1 MLLKVVP
8 SSYTNPY
15 QCVSGFKPV
24 SSLPYTG
31 AYRDETYTGANY
43 LDNSCASLASPDGV
57 YECDMAY
64 GFDTS
69 TLSTVSKA
77 LLHSV
82 RFKIQLEAF
91 NASSNWYNIVT
102 EGFFSIICQGRE
114 VLRCSLIDGPYTL
127 LTRGTD
133 NRETFDIDLTN
144 LVTIDDLKDFKIRFY
159 IYSRIKSY
167 TPSIRFMGASLNV
180 DYTPVTETILV
191 PHNFTPQF
199 RSAYEAPVTSGT
211 PGSMIADD
219 LSIGG
224 IFLSDSAIYDGQFY
238 NFECP
243 AVLRFCNI
251 RKAYVTFKVF
261 ASTGVAEATY
271 GVYTGNNRLEMMSP
285 EVVSNS
291 YQTYTIELPS
301 LAYNWMQDLKFI
313 CQGKSV
319 QPGSVFLDFHG
330 IELHILHEEP
340 VYRGHIATG
349 HASNYY
355 NPPLDDPTWPGFH
368 SIERPAKMFAE
379 PTTGTKE
386 SYYADLN
393 YVCRYNASV
402 FLLDFNFTSFE
413 GVDLTQAIIDRID
426 IRVKEYYYYS
436 KKSPIYY
443 VLYLGDTEIGSA
455 QYTPSGDKQVY
466 YTRHITFT
474 GLSLTH
480 EDLSNLKLRITPSN
494 ISNGQNCTAFISGP
508 GVDLWAGAGIP
519 EPELPTIVE
528 TAVKGDYSKA
538 PDMLFPSENIKPKEE
553 PGEGYVGNLYN
564 DDLDDYAEFV
574 YIPTEAPA
582 DPVPGERPYEA
593 VVFSS
598 PTLESLGIPLDANI
612 TRVILTEEGYVY
624 SNNGSAEADVG
635 VYINDVSYSSKPF
648 NNRSTF
654 ARSTFD
660 TGEMSYPRL
669 GITDDV
675 LTFQIR
681 WYSLDSD
688 FMYRVKYLL
697 WDITYEVGRFSYTV
711 RFNQDTI
718 DKIRIGQTEAA
729 AAYIGDFKIYG

>member
-8 SSYTNPY
+8 SSYVNPY
-15 QCVSGFKPV
+15 QCASAFKEG
-24 SSLPYTG
+24 STLPFSG
-31 AYRDETYTGANY
+31 AYRDETYTGANSIEG
-43 LDNSCASLASPDGV
+43 SCASIVSPYGIYDS
-57 YECDMAY
+57 DMAF

-69 TLSTVSKA
+69 ALSTVSKA
-77 LLHSV
+77 ILHNV
-82 RFKIQLEAF
+82 TFKIQLEAF
-91 NASSNWYNIVT
+91 DASNQWGIVT
-102 EGFFSIICQGRE
+102 EGFFAIMCRDRE
-114 VLRCSLIDGPYTL
+114 ILRCSMIDGPYTL
-127 LTRGTD
+127 KKGD
-133 NRETFDIDLTN
+133 NRETFSIDLTN
-144 LVTIDDLKDFKIRFY
+144 LVTLDDLRDVKIRFY
-159 IYSRIKSY
+159 MYTRIKNH
-167 TPSIRFMGASLNV
+167 TPSIRFMGASLTV

-199 RSAYEAPVTSGT
+199 RSAYEAPQVSGT
-211 PGSMIADD
+211 PGSMITDD

-224 IFLSDSAIYDGQFY
+224 IYLSDNAIYDGQFY

-261 ASTGVAEATY
+261 VSTHVAEATY
-271 GVYTGNNRLEMMSP
+271 GVYVGNNRLEMISP
-285 EVVSNS
+285 EVVDNS
-291 YQTYTIELPS
+291 YHTYTIELPS

-313 CQGKSV
+313 CQGKSA
-319 QPGSVFLDFHG
+319 QDSSVFLDFHG

-340 VYRGHIATG
+340 LYRGHIATG
-349 HASNYY
+349 HATSYY
-355 NPPLDDPTWPGFH
+355 NPPLDGSEEWCGFDRITNPH
-368 SIERPAKMFAE
+368 CLLAE
-379 PTTGTKE
+379 PTETTNYSK
-386 SYYADLN
+386 YYADLN
-393 YVCRYNASV
+393 YVRAYNGSV
-402 FLLDFNFTSFE
+402 YLLDFGFTAFE
-413 GVDLTQAIIDRID
+413 GVDLEEATIDRID
-426 IRVKEYYYYS
+426 LRVKEFYLYS
-436 KKSPIYY
+436 KKSPIHY
-443 VLYLGDTEIGSA
+443 VLYLGDNIIAQA
-455 QYTPSGDKQVY
+455 QYTPSGENKVY
-466 YTRHITFT
+466 YTRHITYQ
-474 GLSLTH
+474 GLNLKY
-480 EDLSNLKLRITPSN
+480 EDLANLKLRITPTN
-494 ISNGQNCTAFISGP
+494 TNDAQNRSAYISGP
-508 GVDLWAGAGIP
+508 GIDLWAGAGIP

-528 TAVKGDYSKA
+528 TAVRGDYSKA

-612 TRVILTEEGYVY
+612 TRVVLTEEGYVY
-624 SNNGSAEADVG
+624 SNNGSAEADIG

-648 NNRSTF
+648 NNSSTF
-654 ARSTFD
+654 TRSTFD
-660 TGEMSYPRL
+660 TGEISYPRL

-688 FMYRVKYLL
+688 FIYRVKYLL

-711 RFNQDTI
+711 RFNQDSI
-718 DKIRIGQTEAA
+718 DKLRIGQTEAD

>member
-15 QCVSGFKPV
+15 QCASGFKPV
-24 SSLPYTG
+24 ETLPYTG

-43 LDNSCASLASPDGV
+43 IENSCASLASPDGV

-91 NASSNWYNIVT
+91 NASNQWRSVVT
-102 EGFFSIICQGRE
+102 EGFFSIICRDKE
-114 VLRCSLIDGPYTL
+114 ILRCSIIDGTYTL
-127 LTRGTD
+127 MKGD
-133 NRETFDIDLTN
+133 NRETFSIDLTN
-144 LVTIDDLKDFKIRFY
+144 LVTLDDLRDVKVRFY
-159 IYSRIKSY
+159 MYTRIKSY

-191 PHNFTPQF
+191 PHSFTPQF
-199 RSAYEAPVTSGT
+199 RSAQEAPSTSGT
-211 PGSMIADD
+211 PGSMIADN

-224 IFLSDSAIYDGQFY
+224 IYLSNNSIRDGQFY

-243 AVLRFCNI
+243 TVLKYCNI

-261 ASTGVAEATY
+261 VATHVAEAAY
-271 GVYTGNNRLEMMSP
+271 GVYVGNNRLEMISP
-285 EVVSNS
+285 EVVDNN
-291 YQTYTIELPS
+291 YHTYTIELPN
-301 LAYNWMQDLKFI
+301 LAYNWMKDLKFI
-313 CQGKSV
+313 CQGKSA
-319 QPGSVFLDFHG
+319 QSGTVFLSFYG

-349 HASNYY
+349 HATGYY
-355 NPPLDDPTWPGFH
+355 NPPLDGSEEWNGFRRISNPH
-368 SIERPAKMFAE
+368 CLLAE
-379 PTTGTKE
+379 PTE
-386 SYYADLN
+386 STNYNTYYAELN
-393 YVCRYNASV
+393 YVSAYNGSV
-402 FLLDFNFTSFE
+402 YLLDFDFTAFE
-413 GVDLTQAIIDRID
+413 GVDLENATIDRID
-426 IRVKEYYYYS
+426 LRVKEYYLYS
-436 KKSPIYY
+436 KKSPIHY
-443 VLYLGDTEIGSA
+443 VLYLGDSIIAQA
-455 QYTPSGDKQVY
+455 QYTPSGDTRVY
-466 YTRHITFT
+466 YTRHITYQ
-474 GLSLTH
+474 GLNLKY
-480 EDLSNLKLRITPSN
+480 EDLANLKLRITPSN
-494 ISNGQNCTAFISGP
+494 TSSGQNCSAYISGP

-593 VVFSS
+593 IVFSS

-624 SNNGSAEADVG
+624 SNNGSAEADMG

-648 NNRSTF
+648 NNSSTF
-654 ARSTFD
+654 TRSIFD
-660 TGEMSYPRL
+660 TGEISYPRL

-688 FMYRVKYLL
+688 FTYRVKYLL

-718 DKIRIGQTEAA
+718 DKIRIGQEEAA